1 MFLRRICSGRTN
13 IPSMG
18 LLVLFSTS
26 KCMVFIS
33 VRHNDRSTADLGFSF
48 DLFVNGCDGNPT
60 NYTLFISGGFY
71 FRKSNRC
78 FIHLSASQSLHWDC
92 VRSWQVGGRPCLP
105 LLRSAGPG
113 SREQAGSQGDQAA
126 VENGEMRPVI
136 GLLPSFCNFYSI
148 LLN

>member
-78 FIHLSASQSLHWDC
+78 FIHLSASSRCIGTVSGRDRLAAVLAFLSSSL
-92 VRSWQVGGRPCLP
+92 QAQAL
-105 LLRSAGPG
+105 G
-113 SREQAGSQGDQAA
+113 SRRGAKGIRLQWKMGKCVQS
-126 VENGEMRPVI
+126 
-136 GLLPSFCNFYSI
+136 
-148 LLN
+148 